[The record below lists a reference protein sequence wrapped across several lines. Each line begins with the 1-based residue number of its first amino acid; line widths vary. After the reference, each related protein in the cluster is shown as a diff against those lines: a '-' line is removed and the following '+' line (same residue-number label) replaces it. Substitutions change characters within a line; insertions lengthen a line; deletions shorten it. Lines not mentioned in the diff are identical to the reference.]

1 MRLTRVT
8 LFFIFLILGLGFFRL
23 IDYLLQD
30 LEAQTLQATEES
42 MVDAANLLAG
52 YVETEGTLAGLRSI
66 FNNTY
71 NREVEAL
78 IFKKLKTD
86 VGLHAYLTDDQG
98 IILFDSGNPENEGE
112 NFSRFRDVKLTLA
125 GEYGARS
132 SRTDENNPNSSVMF
146 VGAPVHKDGKI
157 VGCVS
162 VYKAQSDVL
171 PFVQE
176 RRRDIIFAT
185 IFIGVGILILIGAV
199 FIWLFRPIGQLTD
212 YARSIARGERRSK
225 PEVGL
230 GREVNTLANALHAM
244 VESLEGRKHSEQYIQ
259 TLTHELKSPL
269 AAIQGAAELMNE
281 DMPAEDRGHFLE
293 NIRNQTARC
302 ERMIHRLLEL
312 SSLEAQ
318 THLEHSHKFD
328 LTALCKKS
336 ITQMTP
342 LADANDVT
350 LKPDLPDKLTYRGN
364 ELLLGSA
371 LNHLLENAIQFSPPK
386 KEVLVHIETH
396 ETEILITVTD
406 EGEGIPEFAAERAFE
421 RFFSYRPEEEI
432 KGNGLGLAF
441 VKEVAGLHLGRVSIF
456 ASEQGGTCA
465 FIALP
470 LIAEKG

>member
-1 MRLTRVT
+1 M
-8 LFFIFLILGLGFFRL
+8 
-23 IDYLLQD
+23 
-30 LEAQTLQATEES
+30 
-42 MVDAANLLAG
+42 
-52 YVETEGTLAGLRSI
+52 
-66 FNNTY
+66 
-71 NREVEAL
+71 
-78 IFKKLKTD
+78 
-86 VGLHAYLTDDQG
+86 
-98 IILFDSGNPENEGE
+98 
-112 NFSRFRDVKLTLA
+112 
-125 GEYGARS
+125 
-132 SRTDENNPNSSVMF
+132 
-146 VGAPVHKDGKI
+146 
-157 VGCVS
+157 
-162 VYKAQSDVL
+162 QS
-171 PFVQE
+171 
-176 RRRDIIFAT
+176 
-185 IFIGVGILILIGAV
+185 IGAV

-350 LKPDLPDKLTYRGN
+350 LKPDLPEKLTYRGN

-406 EGEGIPEFAAERAFE
+406 QGEGIPEFAAERAFE

-465 FIALP
+465 FISPLDSRKILISPNLHLP
-470 LIAEKG
+470 IIISSQRAGRMQA